1 MLRMHRNL
9 VAALRGQLPK
19 SVQTQST
26 RLYYESS
33 SAKIFKESRANKVGL
48 SYALDGSLRSGE
60 HDMKVFGLG
69 FLRTVS
75 TRQEFANITASMY
88 FFYKAMEVEFDA
100 FVASEASKSSQG
112 NMKTV
117 ANGGASVSRVWR
129 EFPELRRAPRLQQD
143 YEGLGLDI
151 DSAVA
156 SPATLRYVQ
165 RIHEVAKQEPALLLG
180 HFYCRYFADLFGGSM
195 LGYPTKIAL
204 ALNGIPAFYQFDPS
218 VETNRQQYIERVYAL
233 LNEEG
238 DTLNEGLRNAIVA
251 EAITAFRHNQ
261 DIFLEQ
267 PGQVDKREALDYG
280 HKLIEWS
287 EGVEK
292 NGTMKDAWQEDREAS
307 KTSAQEQREYM
318 IARAS
323 ARAARIDEATDRH
336 IRAVVSSTR
345 SGCTV
350 NDPYEVLTF

>member
-1 MLRMHRNL
+1 MRVNTAIEFTNIVYLEESAKMLRMHRNL

-100 FVASEASKSSQG
+100 FVASEASK
-112 NMKTV
+112 
-117 ANGGASVSRVWR
+117 
-129 EFPELRRAPRLQQD
+129 
-143 YEGLGLDI
+143 
-151 DSAVA
+151 VA

-218 VETNRQQYIERVYAL
+218 VVGAQ
-233 LNEEG
+233 
-238 DTLNEGLRNAIVA
+238 
-251 EAITAFRHNQ
+251 IT
-261 DIFLEQ
+261 
-267 PGQVDKREALDYG
+267 
-280 HKLIEWS
+280 
-287 EGVEK
+287 
-292 NGTMKDAWQEDREAS
+292 
-307 KTSAQEQREYM
+307 
-318 IARAS
+318 
-323 ARAARIDEATDRH
+323 
-336 IRAVVSSTR
+336 
-345 SGCTV
+345 
-350 NDPYEVLTF
+350 